1 MKTKYFLFFGFW
13 LALFVI
19 SCNRDEIEFDAPSK
33 KLRFSVDTL
42 VLDTVYNQVRSET
55 YAVKIYNDENKDIS
69 IPKIYLESGNSSLY
83 RINVDGK
90 AGTEFTNVP
99 LRKKDSLY
107 IFVEIAPI
115 ANAPEAIAEERIQIE
130 SPVANQHVTLLSV
143 VQDVEFYISTE
154 NSPKILT
161 DNTSWNSTK
170 AKIIY
175 GDLKLADGKSL
186 TISEGTKV
194 YFHKNANLKIG
205 KMLN

>member
-1 MKTKYFLFFGFW
+1 MTNSVLSFCERNFTVFAFLETVQLFSLTLRLFLNFHEDKIFSFFGFW

-19 SCNRDEIEFDAPSK
+19 SCNRDEIEFDAPGK

-115 ANAPEAIAEERIQIE
+115 ANAPEAIAEEKFR
-130 SPVANQHVTLLSV
+130 
-143 VQDVEFYISTE
+143 
-154 NSPKILT
+154 
-161 DNTSWNSTK
+161 
-170 AKIIY
+170 
-175 GDLKLADGKSL
+175 
-186 TISEGTKV
+186 
-194 YFHKNANLKIG
+194 
-205 KMLN
+205 